1 MYPRNS
7 YFFWRGS
14 HTPNKKR
21 RQKSRNSPS
30 LFWERRFDAIVFAS
44 SIAHARLSHENHSRH
59 HHRRPSHFTLLCTT
73 RRRDEDPR
81 GPTTTTTVTT
91 VAGIVLSSCGLPL
104 PAERRNGCRV
114 EDEEPPFQYSHHGS
128 NLRTPQGDWKQ
139 RNGNPRPRRLPRL
152 GRHQGVPGGG
162 ALQPR
167 QSDHPYRRWVLGGSG
182 DAHLYEEPPRCVRRK
197 RPRRTVYIHP
207 GIIYVRSIL
216 YIDYGMLPCRAI
228 SSGHL
233 YIYTIYEYTINS
245 CHHRRSYCSSCC
257 SSRKSWSEM
266 SYKMSWQIYR

>member
-1 MYPRNS
+1 MKWLRQLSGFNREQNVYTASDLSLIFDR
-7 YFFWRGS
+7 RDVIGKTH
-14 HTPNKKR
+14 HTREQVNKKR

-128 NLRTPQGDWKQ
+128 NLRTPQGD
-139 RNGNPRPRRLPRL
+139 
-152 GRHQGVPGGG
+152 
-162 ALQPR
+162 
-167 QSDHPYRRWVLGGSG
+167 
-182 DAHLYEEPPRCVRRK
+182 
-197 RPRRTVYIHP
+197 
-207 GIIYVRSIL
+207 
-216 YIDYGMLPCRAI
+216 
-228 SSGHL
+228 
-233 YIYTIYEYTINS
+233 
-245 CHHRRSYCSSCC
+245 
-257 SSRKSWSEM
+257 
-266 SYKMSWQIYR
+266 